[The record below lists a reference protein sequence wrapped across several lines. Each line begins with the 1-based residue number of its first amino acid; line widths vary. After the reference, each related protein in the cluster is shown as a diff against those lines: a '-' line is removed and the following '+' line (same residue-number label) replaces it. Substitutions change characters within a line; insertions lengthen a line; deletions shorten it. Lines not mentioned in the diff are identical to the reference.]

1 MGFSLGKAIGGAV
14 SGFIGSGGNPWG
26 AALGGFS
33 GALDAYQDKAY
44 YNYARN
50 KDIQLWMMQ
59 NEYNSPKNQMQRYR
73 EAGLNPNLIYGQ
85 QNVADSVGRSSMAD
99 SADNLGRSNRMLN
112 DYTSRLAQ
120 YSGLATQDATRREI
134 DARVE
139 QIHNN
144 VKNANELLPYQKLA
158 MLMQIQQQSADFNS
172 PAWVRNFIGRDA
184 SEKVGK
190 AASWLVD
197 GVKNLI
203 GSIHLNGKSILE

>member
-1 MGFSLGKAIGGAV
+1 MGFSLGGALGGAL

-44 YNYARN
+44 YNYARG
-50 KDIQLWMMQ
+50 KDIQLWLMQ
-59 NEYNSPKNQMQRYR
+59 QEYNSPKNQMQRYR

-99 SADNLGRSNRMLN
+99 SADNLGRGNKMLN
-112 DYTSRLAQ
+112 DYTSRLAA

-144 VKNANELLPYQKLA
+144 IKNANELLPYQKAA
-158 MLMQIQQQSADFNS
+158 MYMQLMNQTADLNS
-172 PAWVRNFIGRDA
+172 PGIFRNLVGKDAGAVIGKWLNKYVVHGYDTMRDA
-184 SEKVGK
+184 FNGIISEFK
-190 AASWLVD
+190 
-197 GVKNLI
+197 
-203 GSIHLNGKSILE
+203 

>member
-14 SGFIGSGGNPWG
+14 SGFIGSGGNPWS

-99 SADNLGRSNRMLN
+99 SADNLGRGNRMLN

-144 VKNANELLPYQKLA
+144 IKNANELLPYQKAA
-158 MLMQIQQQSADFNS
+158 MYMQLMNQTADLNS
-172 PAWVRNFIGRDA
+172 PGIFRNL
-184 SEKVGK
+184 VGK
-190 AASWLVD
+190 EAGASIGKWLDKYVVHGYD
-197 GVKNLI
+197 TMKDAFSG
-203 GSIHLNGKSILE
+203 ILSEFK